1 MVSLWKKCDTSQ
13 SPILRNRFQLVLVDV
28 AIGHLD
34 FDLVHF
40 RRLHRRAVFEG
51 NVVADSFDL
60 SLREVLVLGDSQ
72 QLVLEV
78 FVDIVEV
85 EERRVEVDVVDLV
98 RLYVPAAPKFLPRVL
113 SLSLPL
119 FENAFSFR
127 FSKIQ
132 INLT

>member
-13 SPILRNRFQLVLVDV
+13 SPILRNRLQHVLADV
-28 AIGHLD
+28 AIGHFG

-40 RRLHRRAVFEG
+40 RRLHRRAVLEG
-51 NVVADSFDL
+51 NVVADSLDL

-78 FVDIVEV
+78 FADLVEV
-85 EERRVEVDVVDLV
+85 EVRRVEVDVVDLV

-113 SLSLPL
+113 SLCTLFASL
-119 FENAFSFR
+119 
-127 FSKIQ
+127 
-132 INLT
+132 